1 MIKCVTSPQ
10 MFGFEQSLDYA
21 LGSCSVKHLNV
32 RLASV
37 ILRGRT
43 ALLNWSLRPYAVA
56 FMFLIHC
63 CLSLGS
69 QERAE

>member
-10 MFGFEQSLDYA
+10 LFRFEQSLDYV

-32 RLASV
+32 CLASV

-43 ALLNWSLRPYAVA
+43 ALLNWSLRPYAIA
-56 FMFLIHC
+56 FMFLIHY
-63 CLSLGS
+63 CLSRGS